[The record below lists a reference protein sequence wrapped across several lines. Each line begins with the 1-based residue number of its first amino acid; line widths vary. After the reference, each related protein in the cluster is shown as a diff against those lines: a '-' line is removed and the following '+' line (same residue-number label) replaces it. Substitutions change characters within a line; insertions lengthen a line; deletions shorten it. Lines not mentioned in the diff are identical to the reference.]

1 MIRTM
6 ATTTVMCQ
14 VCGLYPATH
23 FVDYGVVDLGLMCAE
38 CADDE
43 CAVED
48 DEMVCRNDAL
58 RLEDD
63 SVVVDAHV
71 GRVEL
76 LREVSHVV

>member
-1 MIRTM
+1 MTV

-23 FVDYGVVDLGLMCAE
+23 FVDYGVVDLRLMCAE

-48 DEMVCRNDAL
+48 DEMVCRKCGCI
-58 RLEDD
+58 D
-63 SVVVDAHV
+63 SDCS
-71 GRVEL
+71 GCVERTGEPCYWVEPDL
-76 LREVSHVV
+76 CSACS